1 MISIVWDDDRHHTQ
15 NLLRPPKEP
24 ASPAAVELAAVS
36 MELDPREVG
45 MTLISAVA
53 VVGLMAAMACG
64 ATLALDGSTSIK
76 EADRGEVESGAI
88 AQVAAAHLP
97 QKPAA

>member
-1 MISIVWDDDRHHTQ
+1 
-15 NLLRPPKEP
+15 
-24 ASPAAVELAAVS
+24 

-53 VVGLMAAMACG
+53 VVGLVAAMACG
-64 ATLALDGSTSIK
+64 ANLVLDSGTSIK

-88 AQVAAAHLP
+88 AQIAAAHLP
-97 QKPAA
+97 QKPAAAP